1 MVPSPPRPP
10 LLALGAGGL
19 AAGLLA
25 IVPLAA
31 GAAPRVPSVTSV
43 RYAVSIDATQT
54 TTWRLVPRASARDCS
69 PLVESTG
76 SGRQVLRV
84 RTHKP
89 VLVQAHRVGG
99 EVALLWPLAEEGD
112 ALGTV
117 TRSADVTSR
126 TIGGSCGQ
134 NPSAPVDRGP
144 SDCGT
149 KRQARS
155 FVVTYERG
163 RLGVASTP
171 ALLGPLTP
179 DRFARCELHA
189 HADVDEEDLTRTTV
203 RIPARE
209 LVTRRFGKHVV
220 LGRRTWK
227 LRGSGVTG
235 TTTVRWTMTL
245 VRRGR

>member
-1 MVPSPPRPP
+1 MVPTPSRPP
-10 LLALGAGGL
+10 LLALAAGAL

-25 IVPLAA
+25 VAPFGAA
-31 GAAPRVPSVTSV
+31 AAPRIPSFASV

-54 TTWRLVPRASARDCS
+54 TTWQLRPRASARDCS

-76 SGRQVLRV
+76 GGRQVLRV
-84 RTHKP
+84 RTRKP
-89 VLVQAHRVGG
+89 VLVQAHRSGG
-99 EVALLWPLAEEGD
+99 AVAFLWPLAEDGD
-112 ALGTV
+112 ARGTV
-117 TRSADVTSR
+117 TRSANVTSR
-126 TIGGSCGQ
+126 TVGGSCGE

-149 KRQARS
+149 KQQARS

-189 HADVDEEDLTRTTV
+189 HAAVDEEDLTKTTV

-227 LRGSGVTG
+227 LRSSGVTG